1 MKSSLYNHIRILL
14 ISLFTL
20 VSNGAAWGQTFG
32 DVSATI
38 KREYT
43 ISLSSSETS
52 KVIPIADTNAGGDL
66 YTQLISDLGK
76 TEEQLKSGFYLRWY
90 LIDRSGNY
98 VNNTPSPF
106 AQYQSG
112 YSHKW
117 VDGDMYWYS
126 SLAQG
131 WENNLADL
139 GGNKPKILNTRYKP
153 IGGDSK
159 WYDYKV
165 VFVATSI
172 VDGIVVENNQVT
184 KEPTT
189 FQVKY
194 TFAFDDGYTPPVDP
208 FENVPNELT
217 STQGTKDIYEYT
229 APTNITI
236 NLNDYNN
243 SITAPSYIRWC
254 FADNNG
260 NVVDNPGFV
269 LSNGDIAYNTQ
280 GQSIYFGGTT
290 TVANENL
297 LNITVTPQAGKS
309 FADLASYKL
318 VAYLSNEAG
327 TIENEALTK
336 EPLISSKYEISFNF
350 VPFASELPEA
360 SKRHTSTI
368 IVNDENATSVS
379 LPLSKHWETIKAD
392 LGSET
397 VNYLR
402 YYLLDASDNVV
413 TTGSLSNDKGIEF
426 SNNNII
432 GNYWLKPSETVFD
445 KDMLDF
451 TATVTSGKIYDYKF
465 VVLLSSNEAT
475 YTDDTWSKE
484 PTLQSMFTYTVE
496 YVDPNF
502 DGKLYTD
509 KTGASVIKEEKK
521 ITITEGQTSVTINDI
536 VTVWDAAGNNNG
548 IRALFDDNGNNGNA
562 PKYRRVYIRNKRT
575 KELLSNQNDWIK
587 NNNVANHDYTSDKM
601 YFYTSDG
608 HFWTKNYNDAKVS
621 QYNYSWFND
630 TRYKSVL
637 STVVNQPSGSSLT
650 LEDVEVVFVLSNDNA
665 RKEDVNAPTITQGPA
680 THQVEYYFTFD
691 DGVSSFP
698 GSPKQNA
705 IETTTT
711 YEVTAD
717 KLKDAYKL
725 PLSELVD
732 ETLATNMV
740 SSSNAYFRWEIK
752 DANGNVVTDDVVNMD
767 MAEGLPADNLHTITD
782 YGKVWYAGYTATAAS
797 FVKSYLDI
805 SVTPTGTNK
814 LSDYTYT
821 CFISKDLEGAIK
833 DDNGEFIE
841 EPDYDA
847 KYTFII
853 KQLPFENVPDAA
865 NKFDGNI
872 KLSRITAQPF
882 TINLSEYYNIE
893 GSSQSDIRYVRWT
906 IEDNDGNIVDW
917 STAGVTVTPKEG
929 YSFTANGKNLYCYKN
944 DGATADLLEV
954 NVTATNIANLGNYK
968 LKAYVSTK
976 ESDIAATEQEPEIEG
991 VYTIDFDYV
1000 QFDNVPALTP
1010 IEGRVNVSSITTQP
1024 ITVDLAAFNASQ
1036 GSPVYVRWYL
1046 TDDNNNIVPNTDWT
1060 LITDDIS
1067 YTTDVENSL
1076 YSLTTTPSDALK
1088 TIKVTAPQG
1097 VDITSYKIVALVSTK
1112 TDGSQSIDNGDGTST
1127 LLKEPAIE
1135 NKYIIDFFKVTFPY
1149 NQQASKQYDELLY
1162 LMLAQKAG
1170 PITIGLTEA
1179 QKQQITT
1186 DLQSNNGLY
1195 ARYYVV
1201 DGNGTIQNDWTITN
1215 NNSYTYI
1222 KEDNYGYYWYGESST
1237 VANDISAFDVT
1248 VTPPSSVTNVLPYK
1262 VIALLSSDKTN
1273 AIIENGQLVH
1283 EPDIQVQY
1291 TYSFDLLTFEG
1302 STSNATTLS
1311 KTIRLE
1317 DSGKNTAALALDDSE
1332 YGVLMNNIDDEAA
1345 RFYARWYV
1353 TDKSGDKVNI
1363 PGLSITHTTNTL
1375 KNHEHGWYWY
1385 KESAVTKEDLAV
1397 TVTAPEGTDLR
1408 DYNVVAVMSSYA
1420 PLEIDAEGN
1429 VVYEPRDLEVVYT
1442 YQIKKPISPDFD
1454 GYFTDNGIKK
1464 EVKVLIKEGMTSVTL
1479 NDLSADYGA
1488 GRLNKV
1494 LANPPVYRR
1503 FYIRNKETKAL
1514 LDNQG
1519 NWITNTSS
1527 NTHFIINE
1535 NGNLW
1540 SKIYTELKG
1549 NNWIYNQFNSNNNWT
1564 AVLQVAINPPSGY
1577 SIMDLKNYEVVA
1589 ILSNSPEYEYDY
1601 TTDNPQ
1607 LTKGPEEYNV
1617 EYVFSFYTEDELT
1630 FNHYKGITG
1639 RDWVTVDNNPLQGKY
1654 KNEYYDNGSYGETTD
1669 DIRQGTHEWTYE
1681 IYVKR
1686 GETVNL
1692 MLPFQNVEG
1701 DGQSLEPQGYFR
1713 WYDWNTDFMSSKI
1726 APYGDASNN
1735 KLKEM
1740 FKQTIDEKEISR
1752 GLFYWWN
1759 GTNILA
1765 SAKNMAAVKF
1775 TAPTSESWTGDI
1787 IACDVSKYIDG
1798 LNADFTIL
1806 NYEPTLSNRYKFV
1819 IRPAKDIADEIKTKI
1834 ETGSI
1839 FEDHGNVT
1847 IGVTSTKAGTTSLRL
1862 NLSNVNNYYFY
1873 PCTISYDS
1881 NGKKTE
1887 TWDTSQL
1894 IQATR
1899 IDWRVYDY
1907 SQAYYMPI
1915 GSHNTSDNG
1924 LFFNMTNANVSGTF
1938 NDCLAPNDY
1947 NKNKQ
1952 INIGLGENFYVY
1964 AFATN
1969 GTHSAPIARFNC
1981 HFTGN
1986 SPVLHTSLEENVDYW
2001 RRTISYLEEN
2011 YTRVGLISFDIEEG
2025 SNLQTPTEPVGNM
2038 NSMPF
2043 KWQRSFYGYCYPQ
2056 LYSYMAGNAS
2066 SYTGLSPLHG
2076 DYTILKSMNMKGVSD
2091 NGSTNGYKM
2100 VWWQTGL
2107 LQDLTHYYTGG
2118 NQSGYFLYVDAS
2130 DESRPIANV
2139 EFEGEM
2145 CTGSTIVLSTMV
2157 ADMTSASIRPQLMF
2171 KLYGID
2177 TDINGNERSR
2187 KLIHSFATCDFSTV
2201 DAGGKNNWYQVF
2213 ARVTLQNNTGV
2224 ENYQR
2229 FLVSIDN
2236 YCNGTDGAD
2245 YAIDDIRI
2253 YMQNS
2258 KVEVL
2263 QNSVLCSE
2271 SDKATKA
2278 TIRMKHETLKAM
2290 IPFETTGKTTIPVY
2304 YRICKEDGTV
2314 VLGAYSK
2321 EMYLDFEEGYA
2332 ASPEL
2337 YFTDGNGERYFII
2350 ADNAEFALD
2359 AKQKYY
2365 VSVAM
2370 PVKNTDGTYS
2380 APAEDSGAWGNP
2392 TSVCSMY
2399 SEPFEPLIQSLNL
2412 MVNGK
2417 GISRINIDC
2426 HKIDTRDEDLS
2437 ITGALQVPDPETGEL
2452 VSIDDPAM
2460 CSFDWVVEVK
2470 GEQTIITDAFRL
2482 ALQHFR
2488 KEYYKDT
2495 DDKYYTA
2502 IQDAKGVFT
2511 DDDKALLE
2519 SAIASKKLYLCASS
2533 SLAGP
2538 IYKVG
2543 NTYTITAIPLETK
2556 LNYKGKDYDV
2566 CPSPMEVVVEARL
2579 NGPEL
2584 NLGFDGVNY
2593 ESAGM
2598 KYGAEGLRVGKA
2610 QLENMQQ
2617 NSVPLHLPISS
2628 YKQLQIEN
2636 GEEYYKVISEYNLT
2650 LDDFDVIIWDS
2661 NDPTWKSYLSSELDL
2676 FGTEGVWTIGG
2687 EASHKITNKNK
2698 SIELELHT
2706 NFIKKIFH
2714 REEKEIDGATV
2725 TVYSVQQVETEI
2737 PIVFHEGYWYKV
2749 KVRYSTTEDAEN
2761 NEYLQRCFGETYL
2774 TIKVVP
2780 EYVTWD
2786 KGLAANSNWL
2796 NDDNWNRSVKTELYK
2811 DDYVNNGEE
2820 GTSLA
2825 ELVVDGK
2832 PATFA
2837 YVPMKFTKVTILPN
2851 SNTPNPYLY
2860 NLEIDPHSR
2869 ILKRTANGDNS
2880 AATPK
2885 IEYDMMVE
2893 VDASDCPYDENKT
2906 NVYECERFYGNT
2918 CKEIYFKPQAQLRWQ
2933 HYLTYERAW
2942 VDMELETNK
2951 WYTLAAP
2958 LNDLVAGD
2966 MYVPTTGRQET
2977 EAFKP
2982 ITFGEDYSGKEYNRV
2997 TYPIYQR
3004 SWDKTGSKV
3013 MTLSGGYYNA
3023 YIDYGTWGDI
3033 ATTWSQWSH
3042 VYNDVDE
3049 KYEPGKGYSIRVHH
3063 TPQADKTLIRLPKDD
3078 TGYNYFD
3085 YAGNVSNLY
3094 KDGIHSADGDKQYRL
3109 AADGVATGMLQLKVE
3124 ENKTDANKYY
3134 LIGNPYMASLKMD
3147 LFFNGNQHLE
3157 KKYWVIV
3164 KDELKS
3170 ASDETGLGVVG
3181 PTQSFFVKTV
3191 DGSSVSSITLSP
3203 LMTTSNLITT
3213 ANAASSG
3220 QTNNAKIRM
3229 SATDLDGRKSNVTVV
3244 LNDKASNDFVDA
3256 EDVEL
3261 LHDSNLENVPQLYTV
3276 AGNQTAMVN
3285 SMSGIDNLPI
3295 GVMTAKNETVALTV
3309 NTLYGINDV
3318 LYLYDAKNNVQ
3329 TELAE
3334 GMELMMETN
3343 QHGRYFITTRAIA
3356 EKGNMTETKVNCYSP
3371 SQNLLVVST
3380 TAGDMIKEISIYD
3393 ASGRM
3398 VKADASVDNISASYN
3413 LPQGIYIV
3421 KVMTDCSA
3429 GEIVN
3434 KTQVR

>member
-20 VSNGAAWGQTFG
+20 VSNGAAWGQTFR
-32 DVSATI
+32 DPNSV
-38 KREYT
+38 
-43 ISLSSSETS
+43 SSSYTFKRYLKTS
-52 KVIPIADTNAGGDL
+52 DATKTPI
-66 YTQLISDLGK
+66 ISD
-76 TEEQLKSGFYLRWY
+76 TEANELYSIIVSKLAEQALPPRTEAEEETILQNQAYVRWYISKDGFIQDMSKWDFRIVISEWNLWPFSKNNSNGFYWFLYNDPWNSDNDKFNELLRI
-90 LIDRSGNY
+90 LKIT
-98 VNNTPSPF
+98 NN
-106 AQYQSG
+106 
-112 YSHKW
+112 
-117 VDGDMYWYS
+117 
-126 SLAQG
+126 
-131 WENNLADL
+131 NNLNL
-139 GGNKPKILNTRYKP
+139 
-153 IGGDSK
+153 S
-159 WYDYKV
+159 DYNIELV
-165 VFVATSI
+165 VSDEAETTNYS
-172 VDGIVVENNQVT
+172 GSWNGT
-184 KEPTT
+184 EPTLKLR
-189 FQVKY
+189 FIWEFNEKGE
-194 TFAFDDGYTPPVDP
+194 APVDP

-217 STQGTKDIYEYT
+217 STQGTKDIYEYS

-236 NLNDYNN
+236 NLTDYNK

-254 FADNNG
+254 FADDNG
-260 NVVDNPGFV
+260 NVVDNPGFDLTV
-269 LSNGDIAYNTQ
+269 EGVEGKTHEFDGIS
-280 GQSIYFGGTT
+280 SIYFGGTT
-290 TVANENL
+290 TDANENL

-318 VAYLSNEAG
+318 VAYLSNELG
-327 TIENEALTK
+327 TIENEALNK

-379 LPLSKHWETIKAD
+379 LPLSEHWETIKAD

-413 TTGSLSNDKGIEF
+413 TTGLSSDKGIEF

-432 GNYWLKPSETVFD
+432 GNYWLKPSETAFE

-475 YTDDTWSKE
+475 YTDGTWSEE
-484 PTLQSMFTYTVE
+484 PTLQSMFTYTVK

-509 KTGASVIKEEKK
+509 KTGASVIKEGKK
-521 ITITEGQTSVTINDI
+521 ITITEGQTSVTIDDI
-536 VTVWDAAGNNNG
+536 VTVWAAAGNNNG
-548 IRALFDDNGNNGNA
+548 IRALFDGNNGNA

-587 NNNVANHDYTSDKM
+587 NSSTYNWYDNM

-621 QYNYSWFND
+621 TDHYSWFND

-665 RKEDVNAPTITQGPA
+665 REEDVNAPTITQGPA

-725 PLSELVD
+725 PLSELIN
-732 ETLATNMV
+732 EALATSLV
-740 SSSNAYFRWEIK
+740 ASPNAYFRWEIK
-752 DANGNVVTDDVVNMD
+752 DANGNAVTDEVVMMH
-767 MAEGLPADNLHTITD
+767 MAEGLPTDNLHTITD
-782 YGKVWYAGYTATAAS
+782 YGKVWYAGYTATAAT
-797 FVKSYLDI
+797 FDKSYLDI

-821 CFISKDLEGAIK
+821 CYISKDLEGAIK
-833 DDNGEFIE
+833 DDSGEFIE

-872 KLSRITAQPF
+872 QLSRITTQPF
-882 TINLSEYYNIE
+882 TINLSEYYKIE

-1000 QFDNVPALTP
+1000 QFYNVPALTP

-1036 GSPVYVRWYL
+1036 GSPLYVRWYL
-1046 TDDNNNIVPNTDWT
+1046 TDDNNNIVPNTGWT
-1060 LITDDIS
+1060 LTTDEIS

-1076 YSLTTTPSDALK
+1076 YCLSATPSDALK

-1127 LLKEPAIE
+1127 LLKEPEIE

-1162 LMLAQKAG
+1162 LMPAQKEG

-1215 NNSYTYI
+1215 NNPYTYI
-1222 KEDNYGYYWYGESST
+1222 KEDNYGYYWYGETST

-1248 VTPPSSVTNVLPYK
+1248 VTPPSRVTNVLPYK

-1302 STSNATTLS
+1302 STANATQLS

-1317 DSGKNTAALALDDSE
+1317 DSGKNIAALALDDSE
-1332 YGVLMNNIDDEAA
+1332 YGVLMNNIDNKTA
-1345 RFYARWYV
+1345 RFYARWYI
-1353 TDKSGDKVNI
+1353 TDKSGNKVNI

-1385 KESAVTKEDLAV
+1385 KEGAVTKEDLAV

-1420 PLEIDAEGN
+1420 PLEIDAEDN

-1488 GRLNKV
+1488 GRLNNV

-1503 FYIRNKETKAL
+1503 FYIRNKEPKDL
-1514 LDNQG
+1514 LDSQG
-1519 NWITNTSS
+1519 DWLKNYSS
-1527 NTHFIINE
+1527 NYSLYIVNDYGHFWTN
-1535 NGNLW
+1535 NYA
-1540 SKIYTELKG
+1540 IYKNDTYTFNKMMTEEGSRNNVMKVNVAVPSGHTIMELK
-1549 NNWIYNQFNSNNNWT
+1549 
-1564 AVLQVAINPPSGY
+1564 
-1577 SIMDLKNYEVVA
+1577 DYEVVA
-1589 ILSNSPEYEYDY
+1589 ILSNSPESEHDY
-1601 TTDNPQ
+1601 TTYADKPQ

-1639 RDWVTVDNNPLQGKY
+1639 RDWVTVDNNPLQGQY
-1654 KNEYYDNGSYGETTD
+1654 KNEYYDNGSYGETTG

-1681 IYVKR
+1681 IYVER
-1686 GETVNL
+1686 GEEVEL
-1692 MLPFQNVEG
+1692 VLPLQRVHNGG
-1701 DGQSLEPQGYFR
+1701 DAWEPTGYFR

-1735 KLKEM
+1735 KLQEK
-1740 FKQTIDEKEISR
+1740 FQQTIDKKEISR
-1752 GLFYWWN
+1752 GLFYWWD

-1775 TAPTSESWTGDI
+1775 EAPEDESWTGDI

-1798 LNADFTIL
+1798 LNADYTVL
-1806 NYEPTLSNRYKFV
+1806 NHEPTLSTRYKYV
-1819 IRPAKDIADEIKTKI
+1819 IRPATVIADAIKDSY
-1834 ETGSI
+1834 ESGGYY
-1839 FEDHGNVT
+1839 EEHGNVS
-1847 IGVTSTKAGTTSLRL
+1847 IGTAAGKISGATSLRL
-1862 NLSNVNNYYFY
+1862 NLRYADHYYFY
-1873 PCTISYDS
+1873 NYDKVNKSWGTTLCQATKIKWEVYDMDSKQICYTEDSYDNS
-1881 NGKKTE
+1881 VLWKFDGSKT
-1887 TWDTSQL
+1887 
-1894 IQATR
+1894 
-1899 IDWRVYDY
+1899 
-1907 SQAYYMPI
+1907 
-1915 GSHNTSDNG
+1915 
-1924 LFFNMTNANVSGTF
+1924 
-1938 NDCLAPNDY
+1938 
-1947 NKNKQ
+1947 
-1952 INIGLGENFYVY
+1952 FYVNNEAKSFEMGKTY
-1964 AFATN
+1964 NVIAHVSDGTN
-1969 GTHSAPIARFNC
+1969 SAPVASFKC
-1981 HFTGN
+1981 VF
-1986 SPVLHTSLEENVDYW
+1986 LDYTPLKLAELSGS
-2001 RRTISYLEEN
+2001 RTTEYIESHYS
-2011 YTRVGLISFDIEEG
+2011 RVGLISFDIEEG
-2025 SNLQTPTEPVGNM
+2025 STLNTPTYPLDNM
-2038 NSMPF
+2038 NPMPF
-2043 KWQRSFYGYCYPQ
+2043 KWQRSHYGYCYPQ
-2056 LYSYMAGNAS
+2056 LYSYLDGNARQ
-2066 SYTGLSPLHG
+2066 YLGLSPMHG
-2076 DYTILKSMNMKGVSD
+2076 DYTILKTIGLLDVSVD
-2091 NGSTNGYKM
+2091 GNGDGYLKE
-2100 VWWQTGL
+2100 WYPQGLYGDEPENL
-2107 LQDLTHYYTGG
+2107 LQDLTHHYTGG
-2118 NQSGYFLYVDAS
+2118 SQSGYFLYVDAS

-2145 CTGSTIVLSTMV
+2145 CTGSTLILTAMV
-2157 ADMTSASIRPQLMF
+2157 ADMTSQDIHPELMF
-2171 KLYGID
+2171 KLYGVHID
-2177 TDINGNERSR
+2177 ANGNETER
-2187 KLIHSFATCDFSTV
+2187 KLIHSFATSQCTGNVNKWF
-2201 DAGGKNNWYQVF
+2201 QVY
-2213 ARVTLQNNTGV
+2213 AKVTLPNNTGV
-2224 ENYQR
+2224 ENYQH

-2236 YCNGTDGAD
+2236 YCGGTLGAD

-2253 YMQNS
+2253 YTQNS

-2271 SDKATKA
+2271 ANKATTA

-2314 VLGAYSK
+2314 VQGAYSK
-2321 EMYLDFEEGYA
+2321 EMYLDFEEGEENDA
-2332 ASPEL
+2332 VS

-2350 ADNAEFALD
+2350 ADEQEFALD

-2370 PVKNTDGTYS
+2370 PVKNTDS

-2412 MVNGK
+2412 MVNGNT
-2417 GISRINIDC
+2417 INRINVKC
-2426 HKIDTRDEDLS
+2426 NKVDTEGEDLS

-2502 IQDAKGVFT
+2502 IQVATGVFT
-2511 DDDKALLE
+2511 PEDKTLLE

-2543 NTYTITAIPLETK
+2543 NTYTITAIPLEKK

-2584 NLGFDGVNY
+2584 NLGFERVNY

-2598 KYGAEGLRVGKA
+2598 KYGADGLRVGKA

-2617 NSVPLHLPISS
+2617 NNVPLHLPINA
-2628 YKQLQIEN
+2628 YKELQVDN
-2636 GEEYYKVISEYNLT
+2636 GKEYYEVKSNYDLT

-2661 NDPTWKSYLSSELDL
+2661 NDPTWQSYLSKDLDL
-2676 FGTEGVWTIGG
+2676 FGEFGVWTIAG
-2687 EASHKITNKNK
+2687 EASRNITNSNK
-2698 SIELELHT
+2698 SVELQMQKYFARKVYDKESKT
-2706 NFIKKIFH
+2706 IKDIPIDDIDKKKI
-2714 REEKEIDGATV
+2714 E
-2725 TVYSVQQVETEI
+2725 
-2737 PIVFHEGYWYKV
+2737 FHEGYWYKV
-2749 KVRYSTTEDAEN
+2749 KFRYYRTSDASD
-2761 NEYLQRCFGETYL
+2761 YVQRCFGETYL

-2796 NDDNWNRSVKTELYK
+2796 NDDNWNRSVKTDLYK
-2811 DDYVNNGEE
+2811 DDYVNNGE
-2820 GTSLA
+2820 GVLA
-2825 ELVVDGK
+2825 DQKVDGE

-2893 VDASDCPYDENKT
+2893 VDARD

-2933 HYLTYERAW
+2933 HYLTYDRAW

-2982 ITFGEDYSGKEYNRV
+2982 ITFGEGYNRV

-3004 SWDKTGSKV
+3004 SWDKADSKV
-3013 MTLSGGYYNA
+3013 MTLSGGYNA
-3023 YIDYGTWGDI
+3023 DIDYGTWGDI
-3033 ATTWSQWSH
+3033 ETTWSQWSH

-3049 KYEPGKGYSIRVHH
+3049 KYEPGFGYSIRVHH
-3063 TPQADKTLIRLPKDD
+3063 TKQAHKTLIRLPKDD

-3213 ANAASSG
+3213 ANVASSG

-3285 SMSGIDNLPI
+3285 SMSCIDNLPI

-3309 NTLYGINDV
+3309 NTLYGINDA
-3318 LYLYDAKNNVQ
+3318 LYLYDAKNKVQ

-3380 TAGDMIKEISIYD
+3380 TAGDMIKQISIYD
-3393 ASGRM
+3393 ASGRI

-3421 KVMTDCSA
+3421 KVMTDSSA

>member
-20 VSNGAAWGQTFG
+20 VSNGAAWGQFITSYPEPKTSIAVWNEETKTATVSLTNIIRDDFNRTDLSFSKSFYVRWFVIAKG
-32 DVSATI
+32 DNTYTPLTSWTI
-38 KREYT
+38 NTGNNDYPSYKQGDYTIWSTSFFYWADNISYGLQMNAKLDDESSSNEVQICAIIKSEYT
-43 ISLSSSETS
+43 ENDIQADKNSKTIIKETINNNEFYIFDLKTVEELDFVSGDASLATTKEIVKLVSDTEETIELNLYNGE
-52 KVIPIADTNAGGDL
+52 KTVGNLVEDLNDGTNALKNFYIRWYLEDSEGNLLDYDSNLLYDGDDCGYVSNNYGL
-66 YTQLISDLGK
+66 IWSSKTNPTSLLNYYNNINDYGNNKADKVLKINYKHIPANDYKVVCLITNDLIGCETVNDYTTKEPAIKLKYIFDFK
-76 TEEQLKSGFYLRWY
+76 TEDEIKDMAFNRFNGTPQYEHQITTTLSESDASYTIPLLDFYNSTLKNYFQTNYSNPSNIYLRWY
-90 LIDRSGNY
+90 VTDYNG
-98 VNNTPSPF
+98 
-106 AQYQSG
+106 
-112 YSHKW
+112 
-117 VDGDMYWYS
+117 
-126 SLAQG
+126 
-131 WENNLADL
+131 
-139 GGNKPKILNTRYKP
+139 KP
-153 IGGDSK
+153 IS
-159 WYDYKV
+159 
-165 VFVATSI
+165 
-172 VDGIVVENNQVT
+172 Q
-184 KEPTT
+184 
-189 FQVKY
+189 
-194 TFAFDDGYTPPVDP
+194 
-208 FENVPNELT
+208 LT
-217 STQGTKDIYEYT
+217 
-229 APTNITI
+229 
-236 NLNDYNN
+236 
-243 SITAPSYIRWC
+243 
-254 FADNNG
+254 
-260 NVVDNPGFV
+260 
-269 LSNGDIAYNTQ
+269 
-280 GQSIYFGGTT
+280 
-290 TVANENL
+290 ENL
-297 LNITVTPQAGKS
+297 TG
-309 FADLASYKL
+309 
-318 VAYLSNEAG
+318 YLS
-327 TIENEALTK
+327 
-336 EPLISSKYEISFNF
+336 PLISGI
-350 VPFASELPEA
+350 
-360 SKRHTSTI
+360 HI
-368 IVNDENATSVS
+368 
-379 LPLSKHWETIKAD
+379 
-392 LGSET
+392 
-397 VNYLR
+397 
-402 YYLLDASDNVV
+402 
-413 TTGSLSNDKGIEF
+413 DKGEDGLVWT
-426 SNNNII
+426 SNSSAWSFDANHLNVTYIKGTKTYWGNFKVVCDITHKLNGIQLVGGYLISEPDNIVARVV
-432 GNYWLKPSETVFD
+432 YS
-445 KDMLDF
+445 F
-451 TATVTSGKIYDYKF
+451 TDGKI
-465 VVLLSSNEAT
+465 
-475 YTDDTWSKE
+475 
-484 PTLQSMFTYTVE
+484 
-496 YVDPNF
+496 
-502 DGKLYTD
+502 
-509 KTGASVIKEEKK
+509 
-521 ITITEGQTSVTINDI
+521 
-536 VTVWDAAGNNNG
+536 
-548 IRALFDDNGNNGNA
+548 
-562 PKYRRVYIRNKRT
+562 
-575 KELLSNQNDWIK
+575 
-587 NNNVANHDYTSDKM
+587 
-601 YFYTSDG
+601 
-608 HFWTKNYNDAKVS
+608 HF
-621 QYNYSWFND
+621 
-630 TRYKSVL
+630 
-637 STVVNQPSGSSLT
+637 
-650 LEDVEVVFVLSNDNA
+650 E
-665 RKEDVNAPTITQGPA
+665 
-680 THQVEYYFTFD
+680 
-691 DGVSSFP
+691 

-767 MAEGLPADNLHTITD
+767 MAEGLPTDNLHTITD
-782 YGKVWYAGYTATAAS
+782 YGKVWYAGYTATAAT
-797 FVKSYLDI
+797 FDKSYLDI

-821 CFISKDLEGAIK
+821 CYISKDLEGAIK
-833 DDNGEFIE
+833 DDKGEFIE

-944 DGATADLLEV
+944 DGATADLLKV

-1000 QFDNVPALTP
+1000 QFDNVPASTP
-1010 IEGRVNVSSITTQP
+1010 IEEGRVNVSSITTQP

-1060 LITDDIS
+1060 LTTDDIS

-1076 YSLTTTPSDALK
+1076 YSLTTTQSDALK

-1112 TDGSQSIDNGDGTST
+1112 AYGSESIDNGDGTST

-1162 LMLAQKAG
+1162 LMPAQKAG

-1201 DGNGTIQNDWTITN
+1201 DGNGNIQNDWTITN
-1215 NNSYTYI
+1215 NNPYTYI
-1222 KEDNYGYYWYGESST
+1222 KEDNYGYYWYGETST

-1248 VTPPSSVTNVLPYK
+1248 VTPPSRVTNVLPYK
-1262 VIALLSSDKTN
+1262 VIALLSSNKTN
-1273 AIIENGQLVH
+1273 AIIENGKLVH

-1302 STSNATTLS
+1302 NTANATQLS

-1317 DSGKNTAALALDDSE
+1317 DSGKNTAALVLDDSE
-1332 YGVLMNNIDDEAA
+1332 YDVLMNNIDGESA

-1363 PGLSITHTTNTL
+1363 QGLSITHATNTL

-1385 KESAVTKEDLAV
+1385 KEGAVTKEDLAV

-1442 YQIKKPISPDFD
+1442 YQIKKSVSPDFD
-1454 GYFTDNGIKK
+1454 GYFAKNGIKK
-1464 EVKVLIKEGMTSVTL
+1464 NVKVLIKEGMTSVTL

-1488 GRLNKV
+1488 GRLNNV

-1503 FYIRNKETKAL
+1503 FYIRNKETKEL

-1519 NWITNTSS
+1519 DWLKNYSSYSLYIVNEYGHFWTHQYASNKYDPYTLTNMITDQGARN
-1527 NTHFIINE
+1527 NVMKIN
-1535 NGNLW
+1535 
-1540 SKIYTELKG
+1540 
-1549 NNWIYNQFNSNNNWT
+1549 
-1564 AVLQVAINPPSGY
+1564 VAAPSGY
-1577 SIMDLKNYEVVA
+1577 NFMDLKNYEVVA
-1589 ILSNSPEYEYDY
+1589 ILSNSPEYEHDY
-1601 TTDNPQ
+1601 TTDANNPQ

-1639 RDWVTVDNNPLQGKY
+1639 RDWVTVDNNPLQGQY
-1654 KNEYYDNGSYGETTD
+1654 KNEYFDNGSYGETTD

-1686 GETVNL
+1686 GETVKL
-1692 MLPFQNVEG
+1692 YLPFENISSG
-1701 DGQSLEPQGYFR
+1701 GQTMEPNGYFR

-1726 APYGDASNN
+1726 APFGDASNN

-1740 FKQTIDEKEISR
+1740 FQQTINGSEMSR

-1759 GTNILA
+1759 STDDLLA
-1765 SAKNMAAVKF
+1765 HDKNMASVNF
-1775 TAPTSESWTGDI
+1775 TAPSDDSWTGDV

-1798 LNADFTIL
+1798 MNGDCSMLL
-1806 NYEPTLSNRYKFV
+1806 HEPTLSNRYKFIV
-1819 IRPAKDIADEIKTKI
+1819 RPAKDIAEAIKNSYVN
-1834 ETGSI
+1834 GGY
-1839 FEDHGNVT
+1839 FEDHGNVS
-1847 IGVTSTKAGTTSLRL
+1847 IGTMAGGTSGKTSLRL
-1862 NLSNVNNYYFY
+1862 NLRYADHYYFY
-1873 PCTISYDS
+1873 NYDKANNS
-1881 NGKKTE
+1881 WGTTLCHATKTKWE
-1887 TWDTSQL
+1887 
-1894 IQATR
+1894 
-1899 IDWRVYDY
+1899 VYDMDGNQIGY
-1907 SQAYYMPI
+1907 AEDSKDNSVLWEFDGSKIYYVNNESKTFEKGKNYKVI
-1915 GSHNTSDNG
+1915 AHVSDG
-1924 LFFNMTNANVSGTF
+1924 TN
-1938 NDCLAPNDY
+1938 
-1947 NKNKQ
+1947 
-1952 INIGLGENFYVY
+1952 
-1964 AFATN
+1964 
-1969 GTHSAPIARFNC
+1969 SAPVASFKC
-1981 HFTGN
+1981 VF
-1986 SPVLHTSLEENVDYW
+1986 LDYTPLKLAELTDS
-2001 RRTISYLEEN
+2001 RTTEYIESHYS
-2011 YTRVGLISFDIEEG
+2011 RVGLISFDIEEG
-2025 SNLQTPTEPVGNM
+2025 STLNTPTNPLDNM
-2038 NSMPF
+2038 NPMPF
-2043 KWQRSFYGYCYPQ
+2043 MWQRSHYGYCYPQ
-2056 LYSYMAGNAS
+2056 LYSYLAGSDYKGGRYA
-2066 SYTGLSPLHG
+2066 GLSPIHG
-2076 DYTILKSMNMKGVSD
+2076 DYTIHKSMNLAGVSE
-2091 NGSTNGYKM
+2091 NGNGGGYKKL
-2100 VWWQTGL
+2100 WWKQGL
-2107 LQDLTHYYTGG
+2107 LQDLTHHYTGG
-2118 NQSGYFLYVDAS
+2118 SQSGYFLYVDAS

-2145 CTGSTIVLSTMV
+2145 CTGSTMLLTAMV
-2157 ADMTSASIRPQLMF
+2157 ADMTSGGVHPQLMF
-2171 KLYGID
+2171 KLYGVH
-2177 TDINGNERSR
+2177 TDANGNETER
-2187 KLIHSFATCDFSTV
+2187 KLIHSFATSQCT
-2201 DAGGKNNWYQVF
+2201 GTLEKWYQVY
-2213 ARVTLQNNTGV
+2213 AKVTLQNNTGV
-2224 ENYQR
+2224 ENYQH

-2236 YCNGTDGAD
+2236 YCDDTNGAD

-2271 SDKATKA
+2271 ANKATKA

-2332 ASPEL
+2332 ANPEL

-2350 ADNAEFALD
+2350 ADEQEFALD

-2470 GEQTIITDAFRL
+2470 GEQTIITDAFRS

-2488 KEYYKDT
+2488 KEYYKGT

-2511 DDDKALLE
+2511 DDDKTLLE

-2556 LNYKGKDYDV
+2556 LSYKGKEYDV

-2584 NLGFDGVNY
+2584 NLGFEGVNY
-2593 ESAGM
+2593 ESVGM
-2598 KYGAEGLRVGKA
+2598 EYGADGLRVGKA

-2617 NSVPLHLPISS
+2617 YNVPLHLPISS

-2661 NDPTWKSYLSSELDL
+2661 NDPTWKSYLSSDLDL

-2698 SIELELHT
+2698 SIELKLHT

-2725 TVYSVQQVETEI
+2725 TAYSVQQAATEI

-2761 NEYLQRCFGETYL
+2761 NEYLQRCFGETYF

-2811 DDYVNNGEE
+2811 DDYVNNGE
-2820 GTSLA
+2820 GVLA
-2825 ELVVDGK
+2825 EQKVGDE

-2837 YVPMKFTKVTILPN
+2837 YVPMKFTNVTILPN

-2860 NLEIDPHSR
+2860 NLETDPHSG

-2893 VDASDCPYDENKT
+2893 VNTRECPYDATKT

-2942 VDMELETNK
+2942 VDMELETNR

-2982 ITFGEDYSGKEYNRV
+2982 ITFGDGYNRV

-3004 SWDKTGSKV
+3004 SWDKADSKV
-3013 MTLSGGYYNA
+3013 MTLGGSYNA
-3023 YIDYGTWGDI
+3023 DIDYGTWGDI
-3033 ATTWSQWSH
+3033 ETTWSQWSH
-3042 VYNDVDE
+3042 VYNDVGE

-3063 TPQADKTLIRLPKDD
+3063 TLQADKALIRLPKDD

-3094 KDGIHSADGDKQYRL
+3094 KDGIHSADGDERYRL
-3109 AADGVATGMLQLKVE
+3109 AADGVATGMLQLEVE
-3124 ENKTDANKYY
+3124 KNKTDANMYY

-3147 LFFNGNQHLE
+3147 LFFYGNPHLE

-3213 ANAASSG
+3213 ANVASSG

-3285 SMSGIDNLPI
+3285 SMSCIDNLPI

-3309 NTLYGINDV
+3309 NTLYGINDA

>member
-1 MKSSLYNHIRILL
+1 MRSSLYNHIRILL

-32 DVSATI
+32 DHKSV
-38 KREYT
+38 
-43 ISLSSSETS
+43 SSSYTFKRYLKTS
-52 KVIPIADTNAGGDL
+52 DATKTPI
-66 YTQLISDLGK
+66 ISD
-76 TEEQLKSGFYLRWY
+76 TEANELYSIIVSKLAEQASRTEDEEETILQNQAYVRWYISNKNGDIQDMSKWDFRIVISEWNLWPFSKNNSNGFYWFLYNDPWNSDNDKFNELLRI
-90 LIDRSGNY
+90 LKIT
-98 VNNTPSPF
+98 NN
-106 AQYQSG
+106 
-112 YSHKW
+112 
-117 VDGDMYWYS
+117 
-126 SLAQG
+126 
-131 WENNLADL
+131 NNLNL
-139 GGNKPKILNTRYKP
+139 
-153 IGGDSK
+153 S
-159 WYDYKV
+159 DYNIELV
-165 VFVATSI
+165 VSDEAETTNYS
-172 VDGIVVENNQVT
+172 GSWNGT
-184 KEPTT
+184 EPTLKLRFIWEFNET
-189 FQVKY
+189 GE
-194 TFAFDDGYTPPVDP
+194 APVDP

-217 STQGTKDIYEYT
+217 PTQGTKDIYEYS

-269 LSNGDIAYNTQ
+269 LSNGDVAYNTQ

-290 TVANENL
+290 TDVNENL

-318 VAYLSNEAG
+318 VAYLSNELG

-336 EPLISSKYEISFNF
+336 EPLISSKYEISFNYI
-350 VPFASELPEA
+350 PFASELPEA

-379 LPLSKHWETIKAD
+379 LPLSEHWETIKAD

-413 TTGSLSNDKGIEF
+413 TTGSLSSDNGISF
-426 SNNNII
+426 DNNNII
-432 GNYWLKPSETVFD
+432 GNYWLKPSETAFD

-451 TATVTSGKIYDYKF
+451 TATVTLGKIYDYKF

-475 YTDDTWSKE
+475 YTDGTWSKE
-484 PTLQSMFTYTVE
+484 PTLQSMFTYTVK

-502 DGKLYTD
+502 DGKLSTTNVTRNIK
-509 KTGASVIKEEKK
+509 KTISQ
-521 ITITEGQTSVTINDI
+521 GQT
-536 VTVWDAAGNNNG
+536 TVVLGS
-548 IRALFDDNGNNGNA
+548 LFDDWTSNYNNIKGMFNDET
-562 PKYRRVYIRNKRT
+562 PYYRRIYVRNKRT
-575 KELLSNQNDWIK
+575 KKILSNQGAWIGYIDSYLYYNADVVITIDDE
-587 NNNVANHDYTSDKM
+587 NN
-601 YFYTSDG
+601 G
-608 HFWTKNYNDAKVS
+608 GEFWSKNYIDGKGYGWLFKSHNGILLDAKI
-621 QYNYSWFND
+621 
-630 TRYKSVL
+630 
-637 STVVNQPSGSSLT
+637 TVPSDATLT
-650 LEDVEVVFVLSNDNA
+650 LEDIEVVCILSNEHPRIEGNVDG
-665 RKEDVNAPTITQGPA
+665 VYTITQGPA

-732 ETLATNMV
+732 ETLATSMME
-740 SSSNAYFRWEIK
+740 SSNAYFRWEIK
-752 DANGNVVTDDVVNMD
+752 DANGNVVTDEVVKMD

-782 YGKVWYAGYTATAAS
+782 YGKVWYAGYTATAAT
-797 FVKSYLDI
+797 FDKSYLDI
-805 SVTPTGTNK
+805 SVTPIGTNK

-821 CFISKDLEGAIK
+821 CYISKDLEGAIK
-833 DDNGEFIE
+833 DDSGEFIE

-882 TINLSEYYNIE
+882 TINLSEYYKIE

-929 YSFTANGKNLYCYKN
+929 YSFTANGKNLYCYN
-944 DGATADLLEV
+944 EGTTADLLEV

-1046 TDDNNNIVPNTDWT
+1046 TDDNNNIVSNNNWNFVTDGV
-1060 LITDDIS
+1060 S
-1067 YTTDVENSL
+1067 YETYDNSL
-1076 YSLTTTPSDALK
+1076 YYFTATSSDALK

-1112 TDGSQSIDNGDGTST
+1112 TDGSQSIDNGDGTSA
-1127 LLKEPAIE
+1127 LLKEPTIE
-1135 NKYIIDFFKVTFPY
+1135 NKYTIDFFKVTFPY

-1162 LMLAQKAG
+1162 LMPAQKAG
-1170 PITIGLTEA
+1170 PITIGLTEV

-1201 DGNGTIQNDWTITN
+1201 DGNGNIQNDWTITN

-1222 KEDNYGYYWYGESST
+1222 KEDNYGYYWYGETST

-1302 STSNATTLS
+1302 TTSNATQLS

-1332 YGVLMNNIDDEAA
+1332 YDVLMNNNIDNEDA

-1353 TDKSGDKVNI
+1353 TNKSGEKVNI
-1363 PGLSITHTTNTL
+1363 QGLSITHATNTL

-1385 KESAVTKEDLAV
+1385 KEGDVKKEDLAV

-1488 GRLNKV
+1488 GRLNNV

-1577 SIMDLKNYEVVA
+1577 SIMDLKNYEVVG
-1589 ILSNSPEYEYDY
+1589 ILSNSPEYEHDY
-1601 TTDNPQ
+1601 TTDANNPQ

-1639 RDWVTVDNNPLQGKY
+1639 RDWVTVDNNPLQGQY
-1654 KNEYYDNGSYGETTD
+1654 KNEYFDNGSYGETTD

-1740 FKQTIDEKEISR
+1740 FKQTIDKKEISR

-1915 GSHNTSDNG
+1915 GSYNTSDNG

-2025 SNLQTPTEPVGNM
+2025 SNLHTPTEPVGNM

-2145 CTGSTIVLSTMV
+2145 CTGSTLVLSTMV

-2271 SDKATKA
+2271 ANKATTA

-2332 ASPEL
+2332 ANPEL

-2350 ADNAEFALD
+2350 ADEQEFALD

-2470 GEQTIITDAFRL
+2470 GEQTIITDAFRS

-2488 KEYYKDT
+2488 KEYYKGT

-2511 DDDKALLE
+2511 DDDKTLLE

-2556 LNYKGKDYDV
+2556 LSYKGKEYDV

-2584 NLGFDGVNY
+2584 NLGFEGVNY
-2593 ESAGM
+2593 ESVGM
-2598 KYGAEGLRVGKA
+2598 EYGADGLRVGKA

-2617 NSVPLHLPISS
+2617 YNVPLHLPISS

-2661 NDPTWKSYLSSELDL
+2661 NDPTWKSYLSSDLDL

-2698 SIELELHT
+2698 SIELKLHT

-2725 TVYSVQQVETEI
+2725 TAYSVQQAATEI

-2761 NEYLQRCFGETYL
+2761 NEYLQRCFGETYF

-2811 DDYVNNGEE
+2811 DDYVNNGE
-2820 GTSLA
+2820 GVLA
-2825 ELVVDGK
+2825 EQKVGDE

-2837 YVPMKFTKVTILPN
+2837 YVPMKFTNVTILPN

-2860 NLEIDPHSR
+2860 NLETDPHSG

-2893 VDASDCPYDENKT
+2893 VNTRECPYDATKT

-2942 VDMELETNK
+2942 VDMELETNR

-3004 SWDKTGSKV
+3004 SWDKADSKV
-3013 MTLSGGYYNA
+3013 MTLSGSYNA
-3023 YIDYGTWGDI
+3023 DIDYGTWGDI

-3042 VYNDVDE
+3042 VYNDVEE

-3063 TPQADKTLIRLPKDD
+3063 TQAGKSLIRLPKDD
-3078 TGYNYFD
+3078 TGYNYFY

-3094 KDGIHSADGDKQYRL
+3094 KDGIHSADGDERYRL
-3109 AADGVATGMLQLKVE
+3109 AADGVATGMLQLEVE
-3124 ENKTDANKYY
+3124 KNKTDANMYY

-3147 LFFNGNQHLE
+3147 LFFYGNPHLE

-3164 KDELKS
+3164 NGELKS

-3191 DGSSVSSITLSP
+3191 DGSPVSSITLSP

-3213 ANAASSG
+3213 ANVASSG

-3329 TELAE
+3329 TELTE

-3393 ASGRM
+3393 ASGRT

>member
-14 ISLFTL
+14 ISLITL
-20 VSNGAAWGQTFG
+20 VSNGAAWGQTFLSGLSEGGKQYKHYVGTGYSNTFEVDLLKYTTLEQICKDLAAFNGVDNVSIEEFSSNFYIRWNLVDNNENLISINLYNSWDAWQTSSSSTLYKIANGTHYYSYG
-32 DVSATI
+32 DVNNEAFLEDDNNY
-38 KREYT
+38 KVFNVKFF
-43 ISLSSSETS
+43 SSTLNITS
-52 KVIPIADTNAGGDL
+52 
-66 YTQLISDLGK
+66 
-76 TEEQLKSGFYLRWY
+76 
-90 LIDRSGNY
+90 
-98 VNNTPSPF
+98 
-106 AQYQSG
+106 
-112 YSHKW
+112 
-117 VDGDMYWYS
+117 
-126 SLAQG
+126 
-131 WENNLADL
+131 
-139 GGNKPKILNTRYKP
+139 
-153 IGGDSK
+153 
-159 WYDYKV
+159 YKV
-165 VFVATSI
+165 VCYISNDRTVDTSQSWDI
-172 VDGIVVENNQVT
+172 KLTSENAL
-184 KEPTT
+184 KICHE
-189 FQVKY
+189 FIFSEK
-194 TFAFDDGYTPPVDP
+194 PVDP
-208 FENVPNELT
+208 FENVPDDLT
-217 STQGTKDIYEYT
+217 PTKGTKDIYEYS

-236 NLNDYNN
+236 NLKDYNN
-243 SITAPSYIRWC
+243 SITTPSYIRWC
-254 FADNNG
+254 FADKNG

-269 LSNGDIAYNTQ
+269 LSNGDITYNTQ

-290 TVANENL
+290 TDANENL

-318 VAYLSNEAG
+318 VAYLSNELG

-350 VPFASELPEA
+350 VPFASELPEVV
-360 SKRHTSTI
+360 KRHASTI

-379 LPLSKHWETIKAD
+379 LPLSEHWETIKAD

-413 TTGSLSNDKGIEF
+413 TTGSLSSDKGINFE
-426 SNNNII
+426 NNNII

-445 KDMLDF
+445 NEMLDF

-475 YTDDTWSKE
+475 YTDGTWSKE

-509 KTGASVIKEEKK
+509 KTGASVIKEEKE

-536 VTVWDAAGNNNG
+536 VTVWAAAGNNNG

-587 NNNVANHDYTSDKM
+587 NNNVANHDYTSDNM

-621 QYNYSWFND
+621 TDHYSWFND

-665 RKEDVNAPTITQGPA
+665 REEDVNAPTITQGPA

-717 KLKDAYKL
+717 KLKDAYRL

-767 MAEGLPADNLHTITD
+767 MAEGLPKDNLHTITD
-782 YGKVWYAGYTATAAS
+782 YGKVWYAGYTATAAT
-797 FVKSYLDI
+797 FDKSYLDI
-805 SVTPTGTNK
+805 SVTPIGTNK

-821 CFISKDLEGAIK
+821 CYISKDLEGAIK
-833 DDNGEFIE
+833 DDSGEFIE

-929 YSFTANGKNLYCYKN
+929 YSFTANGKNLYCYN
-944 DGATADLLEV
+944 EGTTADLLEV

-1036 GSPVYVRWYL
+1036 GSPLYVRWYL
-1046 TDDNNNIVPNTDWT
+1046 TDDNNNVVSNNNWNFVTDGV
-1060 LITDDIS
+1060 S
-1067 YTTDVENSL
+1067 YETYDNSL
-1076 YSLTTTPSDALK
+1076 YYFTATSSDALK

-1112 TDGSQSIDNGDGTST
+1112 TDGSQSIDNGDGASA

-1135 NKYIIDFFKVTFPY
+1135 SKYIIDFHKVTFPY

-1162 LMLAQKAG
+1162 LMSAQKAG
-1170 PITIGLTEA
+1170 PITIGLTET
-1179 QKQQITT
+1179 QKQQITN

-1201 DGNGTIQNDWTITN
+1201 DGNGNIQNDWTITN

-1222 KEDNYGYYWYGESST
+1222 KEDNYGYYWYGETST

-1248 VTPPSSVTNVLPYK
+1248 VTPPSRVTNVLPYK

-1302 STSNATTLS
+1302 NTANATQLS

-1332 YGVLMNNIDDEAA
+1332 YGVMMNNIDNEDA

-1353 TDKSGDKVNI
+1353 TDKSGEKVNI
-1363 PGLSITHTTNTL
+1363 QGLSITHATNTL

-1442 YQIKKPISPDFD
+1442 YQIKKSVSPDFD
-1454 GYFTDNGIKK
+1454 GYFAKNGIKK
-1464 EVKVLIKEGMTSVTL
+1464 NVKVLIKEGMTSVTL

-1488 GRLNKV
+1488 GRLNNV

-1503 FYIRNKETKAL
+1503 FYIRNKETKEL

-1519 NWITNTSS
+1519 DWLKNYSSYSLYIVNEYGHFWTHQYASNKYDPYTLTNMITDQGARN
-1527 NTHFIINE
+1527 NVMKIN
-1535 NGNLW
+1535 
-1540 SKIYTELKG
+1540 
-1549 NNWIYNQFNSNNNWT
+1549 
-1564 AVLQVAINPPSGY
+1564 VAAPSGY
-1577 SIMDLKNYEVVA
+1577 NFMDLKNYEVVA
-1589 ILSNSPEYEYDY
+1589 ILSNSPEYEHDY
-1601 TTDNPQ
+1601 TTDANNPQ

-1639 RDWVTVDNNPLQGKY
+1639 RDWVTVDNNPLQGQY
-1654 KNEYYDNGSYGETTD
+1654 KNEYFDNGSYGETTD

-1686 GETVNL
+1686 GETVKL
-1692 MLPFQNVEG
+1692 YLPFENISSG
-1701 DGQSLEPQGYFR
+1701 GQTMEPNGYFR

-1726 APYGDASNN
+1726 APFGDASNN

-1740 FKQTIDEKEISR
+1740 FQQTINGSEMSR

-1759 GTNILA
+1759 STDDLLA
-1765 SAKNMAAVKF
+1765 HDKNMASVNF
-1775 TAPTSESWTGDI
+1775 TAPSDDSWTGDV

-1798 LNADFTIL
+1798 MNGDCSMLL
-1806 NYEPTLSNRYKFV
+1806 HEPTLSNRYKFIV
-1819 IRPAKDIADEIKTKI
+1819 RPAKDIAEAIKNSYVN
-1834 ETGSI
+1834 GGY
-1839 FEDHGNVT
+1839 FEDHGNVS
-1847 IGVTSTKAGTTSLRL
+1847 IGTMAGGTSGKTSLRL
-1862 NLSNVNNYYFY
+1862 NLRYADHYYFY
-1873 PCTISYDS
+1873 NYDKANNS
-1881 NGKKTE
+1881 WGTTLCHATKTKWE
-1887 TWDTSQL
+1887 
-1894 IQATR
+1894 
-1899 IDWRVYDY
+1899 VYDMDGNQIGY
-1907 SQAYYMPI
+1907 AEDSKDNSVLWEFDGSKIYYVNNESKTFEKGKNYKVI
-1915 GSHNTSDNG
+1915 AHVSDG
-1924 LFFNMTNANVSGTF
+1924 TN
-1938 NDCLAPNDY
+1938 
-1947 NKNKQ
+1947 
-1952 INIGLGENFYVY
+1952 
-1964 AFATN
+1964 
-1969 GTHSAPIARFNC
+1969 SAPVASFKC
-1981 HFTGN
+1981 VF
-1986 SPVLHTSLEENVDYW
+1986 LDYTPLKLAELTDS
-2001 RRTISYLEEN
+2001 RTTEYIESHYS
-2011 YTRVGLISFDIEEG
+2011 RVGLISFDIEEG
-2025 SNLQTPTEPVGNM
+2025 STLNTPTNPLDNM
-2038 NSMPF
+2038 NPMPF
-2043 KWQRSFYGYCYPQ
+2043 MWQRSHYGYCYPQ
-2056 LYSYMAGNAS
+2056 LYSYLAGSDYKGGRYA
-2066 SYTGLSPLHG
+2066 GLSPIHG
-2076 DYTILKSMNMKGVSD
+2076 DYTIHKSMNLAGVSE
-2091 NGSTNGYKM
+2091 NGNGGGYKKL
-2100 VWWQTGL
+2100 WWKQGL
-2107 LQDLTHYYTGG
+2107 LQDLTHHYTGG
-2118 NQSGYFLYVDAS
+2118 SQSGYFLYVDAS

-2145 CTGSTIVLSTMV
+2145 CTGSTMLLTAMV
-2157 ADMTSASIRPQLMF
+2157 ADMTSGGVHPQLMF
-2171 KLYGID
+2171 KLYGVH
-2177 TDINGNERSR
+2177 TDANGNETER
-2187 KLIHSFATCDFSTV
+2187 KLIHSFATSQCT
-2201 DAGGKNNWYQVF
+2201 GTLEKWYQVY
-2213 ARVTLQNNTGV
+2213 AKVTLQNNTGV
-2224 ENYQR
+2224 ENYQH

-2236 YCNGTDGAD
+2236 YCDDTNGAD
-2245 YAIDDIRI
+2245 YAIDDIRV
-2253 YMQNS
+2253 YTQNS

-2271 SDKATKA
+2271 ANKATTA

-2332 ASPEL
+2332 ANPEL

-2350 ADNAEFALD
+2350 ADEQEFALD

-2370 PVKNTDGTYS
+2370 PVKNTGGTYS

-2482 ALQHFR
+2482 ALQRFR

-2502 IQDAKGVFT
+2502 IQDATGVFT
-2511 DDDKALLE
+2511 PEDKALLE

-2556 LNYKGKDYDV
+2556 LSYKGKEYDV

-2584 NLGFDGVNY
+2584 NLGFEGVNY
-2593 ESAGM
+2593 ESVGM
-2598 KYGAEGLRVGKA
+2598 EYGADGLRVGKA

-2617 NSVPLHLPISS
+2617 NNVPLHLPISS

-2636 GEEYYKVISEYNLT
+2636 GEEYYKVISEYDLT

-2676 FGTEGVWTIGG
+2676 FGTEGVWTIGA

-2725 TVYSVQQVETEI
+2725 TVYSVQQAETEI

-2761 NEYLQRCFGETYL
+2761 NEYLQRCFGETYFA
-2774 TIKVVP
+2774 IKVVP

-2811 DDYVNNGEE
+2811 NDYVNNGE
-2820 GTSLA
+2820 GVLA
-2825 ELVVDGK
+2825 EQKVDGE

-2860 NLEIDPHSR
+2860 NLETDPHSG

-2893 VDASDCPYDENKT
+2893 VNTRKCPYDATKT
-2906 NVYECERFYGNT
+2906 KVYECERFYGNT

-2942 VDMELETNK
+2942 VDMELETNR

-2982 ITFGEDYSGKEYNRV
+2982 ITFGKGYNRV

-3004 SWDKTGSKV
+3004 SWDKAGSKV
-3013 MTLSGGYYNA
+3013 MTLSGGYNA
-3023 YIDYGTWGDI
+3023 DIDYGTWGDI
-3033 ATTWSQWSH
+3033 ETTWSQWSH
-3042 VYNDVDE
+3042 VYNDVEE

-3094 KDGIHSADGDKQYRL
+3094 KDGIHSADGDEQYRL
-3109 AADGVATGMLQLKVE
+3109 AADGVATGMLQLEVK
-3124 ENKTDANKYY
+3124 ENNTEDNKYY

-3147 LFFNGNQHLE
+3147 LFFYGNPHLE

-3181 PTQSFFVKTV
+3181 PTQSFFVKTI
-3191 DGSSVSSITLSP
+3191 DGSPVSSITLSP

-3213 ANAASSG
+3213 ANVASSG

-3285 SMSGIDNLPI
+3285 SMSCIDNLPI

-3329 TELAE
+3329 TELTE

>member
-20 VSNGAAWGQTFG
+20 VSNGAAWGQFITSYPEPKTSIAVWNEETKTATVSLTNIIRDDFNRTDLSFSKSFYVRWFVIAKG
-32 DVSATI
+32 DNTYTPLTSWTINTGNNQYPSYKQGDYTIWSTSLLYWADNISYGLQMSAKLDDESSSNEVQICAII
-38 KREYT
+38 KSEYT
-43 ISLSSSETS
+43 ENDDIQADKNSKTIIKETINNNEFYIFDLKTVEELDFVSGDASLATTKEIVKLVSDTEETIELNLYNGE
-52 KVIPIADTNAGGDL
+52 KTVGNLVEDLNDGTNALKNFYIRWYLEDSEGNLLDYDSNLLYDGDDCGYVSNNYGL
-66 YTQLISDLGK
+66 IWSSKTNPTSLLNYYNNINDYGNNKADKVLKINYKHIPANDYKVVCLITNDLIGCETVNDYTTKEPAIKLKYIFDFK
-76 TEEQLKSGFYLRWY
+76 TEDEIKDMAFNRFNGTPQYEHQITTTLSESDASYTILLLDFYNSTLKNYFQTNYSNPSNIYLRWY
-90 LIDRSGNY
+90 VTDYNG
-98 VNNTPSPF
+98 
-106 AQYQSG
+106 
-112 YSHKW
+112 
-117 VDGDMYWYS
+117 
-126 SLAQG
+126 
-131 WENNLADL
+131 
-139 GGNKPKILNTRYKP
+139 KP
-153 IGGDSK
+153 IS
-159 WYDYKV
+159 
-165 VFVATSI
+165 
-172 VDGIVVENNQVT
+172 Q
-184 KEPTT
+184 
-189 FQVKY
+189 
-194 TFAFDDGYTPPVDP
+194 
-208 FENVPNELT
+208 LT
-217 STQGTKDIYEYT
+217 
-229 APTNITI
+229 
-236 NLNDYNN
+236 
-243 SITAPSYIRWC
+243 
-254 FADNNG
+254 
-260 NVVDNPGFV
+260 
-269 LSNGDIAYNTQ
+269 
-280 GQSIYFGGTT
+280 
-290 TVANENL
+290 ENL
-297 LNITVTPQAGKS
+297 TG
-309 FADLASYKL
+309 
-318 VAYLSNEAG
+318 YLS
-327 TIENEALTK
+327 
-336 EPLISSKYEISFNF
+336 PLISGI
-350 VPFASELPEA
+350 
-360 SKRHTSTI
+360 HI
-368 IVNDENATSVS
+368 
-379 LPLSKHWETIKAD
+379 
-392 LGSET
+392 
-397 VNYLR
+397 
-402 YYLLDASDNVV
+402 
-413 TTGSLSNDKGIEF
+413 DKGEDGLVWT
-426 SNNNII
+426 SNSSAWSFDANHLNVTYIKGTKTYWGNFKVVCDITHKLNGIQLVGGYLISEPDNIVARVV
-432 GNYWLKPSETVFD
+432 YS
-445 KDMLDF
+445 F
-451 TATVTSGKIYDYKF
+451 TDGKIHF
-465 VVLLSSNEAT
+465 
-475 YTDDTWSKE
+475 
-484 PTLQSMFTYTVE
+484 
-496 YVDPNF
+496 
-502 DGKLYTD
+502 
-509 KTGASVIKEEKK
+509 
-521 ITITEGQTSVTINDI
+521 EGN
-536 VTVWDAAGNNNG
+536 
-548 IRALFDDNGNNGNA
+548 
-562 PKYRRVYIRNKRT
+562 
-575 KELLSNQNDWIK
+575 
-587 NNNVANHDYTSDKM
+587 
-601 YFYTSDG
+601 
-608 HFWTKNYNDAKVS
+608 
-621 QYNYSWFND
+621 
-630 TRYKSVL
+630 
-637 STVVNQPSGSSLT
+637 
-650 LEDVEVVFVLSNDNA
+650 
-665 RKEDVNAPTITQGPA
+665 
-680 THQVEYYFTFD
+680 
-691 DGVSSFP
+691 
-698 GSPKQNA
+698 PKQNA

-732 ETLATNMV
+732 EALATSMV
-740 SSSNAYFRWEIK
+740 ASPDAYFRWEIK
-752 DANGNVVTDDVVNMD
+752 DANGNAVTDEVVNMD
-767 MAEGLPADNLHTITD
+767 MADGLPTDNLHTITD

-805 SVTPTGTNK
+805 SVTPIGTNK

-821 CFISKDLEGAIK
+821 CYISKDLEGAIK
-833 DDNGEFIE
+833 DDSGEFIE

-882 TINLSEYYNIE
+882 TINLSEYYKIE

-1036 GSPVYVRWYL
+1036 GSPLYVRWYL

-1060 LITDDIS
+1060 LTTDDIS

-1076 YSLTTTPSDALK
+1076 YSLTTTQSDALK

-1127 LLKEPAIE
+1127 LLKEPKIE

-1162 LMLAQKAG
+1162 LMPAQKAG

-1215 NNSYTYI
+1215 NNPYTYI
-1222 KEDNYGYYWYGESST
+1222 KEDNYGYYWYGETST

-1363 PGLSITHTTNTL
+1363 QGLSITHTTNIL

-1385 KESAVTKEDLAV
+1385 KEGAVTKEDLAV

-1503 FYIRNKETKAL
+1503 FYIRYKETKAL
-1514 LDNQG
+1514 LDNQDWLK
-1519 NWITNTSS
+1519 NYSS
-1527 NTHFIINE
+1527 YSFYIVNDYGHFWTHQYADQKNDSYTYNKMMTEEGSRNNVMKIN
-1535 NGNLW
+1535 
-1540 SKIYTELKG
+1540 
-1549 NNWIYNQFNSNNNWT
+1549 
-1564 AVLQVAINPPSGY
+1564 VAAPSGHNF
-1577 SIMDLKNYEVVA
+1577 MELKNYEVVA
-1589 ILSNSPEYEYDY
+1589 ILSNSLECEYDY

-1639 RDWVTVDNNPLQGKY
+1639 RDWVTVENNPLQGQY
-1654 KNEYYDNGSYGETTD
+1654 KNEYFDNGSYGETTD

-1681 IYVKR
+1681 IYVER
-1686 GETVNL
+1686 GEEVDL
-1692 MLPFQNVEG
+1692 VLPLQRVHNGG
-1701 DGQSLEPQGYFR
+1701 DAWEPTGYFR

-1735 KLKEM
+1735 KLKEK
-1740 FKQTIDEKEISR
+1740 FQQTIDEKEISR
-1752 GLFYWWN
+1752 GLFYWWDGN
-1759 GTNILA
+1759 SIIAN
-1765 SAKNMAAVKF
+1765 SNNMAAVKF
-1775 TAPTSESWTGDI
+1775 KAPPEDENWTGDI

-1798 LNADFTIL
+1798 LNADYTVL
-1806 NYEPTLSNRYKFV
+1806 NHEPTLSTRYKYV
-1819 IRPAKDIADEIKTKI
+1819 IRPATVIADAIKDSY
-1834 ETGSI
+1834 ESGGYY
-1839 FEDHGNVT
+1839 EEHGNVS
-1847 IGVTSTKAGTTSLRL
+1847 IGTAAGKISGATSLRL
-1862 NLSNVNNYYFY
+1862 NLRYADHYYFY
-1873 PCTISYDS
+1873 NYDKVNKSWGTTLCQATKIKWEVYDMDSKQICYTEDSYDNS
-1881 NGKKTE
+1881 VLWKFDGSKT
-1887 TWDTSQL
+1887 
-1894 IQATR
+1894 
-1899 IDWRVYDY
+1899 
-1907 SQAYYMPI
+1907 
-1915 GSHNTSDNG
+1915 
-1924 LFFNMTNANVSGTF
+1924 
-1938 NDCLAPNDY
+1938 
-1947 NKNKQ
+1947 
-1952 INIGLGENFYVY
+1952 FYVNNEAKSFEMGKTY
-1964 AFATN
+1964 NVIAHVSDGTN
-1969 GTHSAPIARFNC
+1969 SAPVASFKC
-1981 HFTGN
+1981 VF
-1986 SPVLHTSLEENVDYW
+1986 LDYTPLKLAELSGS
-2001 RRTISYLEEN
+2001 RTTEYIESHYS
-2011 YTRVGLISFDIEEG
+2011 RVGLISFDIEEG
-2025 SNLQTPTEPVGNM
+2025 STLNTPTYPLDNM
-2038 NSMPF
+2038 NPMPF
-2043 KWQRSFYGYCYPQ
+2043 KWQRSHYGYCYPQ
-2056 LYSYMAGNAS
+2056 LYSYLDGNARQ
-2066 SYTGLSPLHG
+2066 YLGLSPMHG
-2076 DYTILKSMNMKGVSD
+2076 DYTILKTIGLLDVSVD
-2091 NGSTNGYKM
+2091 GNGDGYLKE
-2100 VWWQTGL
+2100 WYPQGLYGDEPENL
-2107 LQDLTHYYTGG
+2107 LQDLTHHYTGG
-2118 NQSGYFLYVDAS
+2118 SQSGYFLYVDAS

-2145 CTGSTIVLSTMV
+2145 CTGSTLILTAMV
-2157 ADMTSASIRPQLMF
+2157 ADMTSQDIHPELMF
-2171 KLYGID
+2171 KLYGVHID
-2177 TDINGNERSR
+2177 ANGNETER
-2187 KLIHSFATCDFSTV
+2187 KLIHSFATSQCTGNVNKWF
-2201 DAGGKNNWYQVF
+2201 QVY
-2213 ARVTLQNNTGV
+2213 AKVTLPNNTGV
-2224 ENYQR
+2224 ENYQH

-2236 YCNGTDGAD
+2236 YCGGTLGAD

-2271 SDKATKA
+2271 ANKATTA

-2290 IPFETTGKTTIPVY
+2290 IPFEPTGEKIPVY

-2314 VLGAYSK
+2314 VQGAYSK
-2321 EMYLDFEEGYA
+2321 EMYLDFEEGEENDADRYI
-2332 ASPEL
+2332 
-2337 YFTDGNGERYFII
+2337 TDGNGERYFII
-2350 ADNAEFALD
+2350 ANEQEFALD

-2370 PVKNTDGTYS
+2370 PVNNTGGTYP

-2412 MVNGK
+2412 MVNGNT
-2417 GISRINIDC
+2417 INRINVKC
-2426 HKIDTRDEDLS
+2426 NKVDTEGEDLS

-2482 ALQHFR
+2482 ALQRFR

-2502 IQDAKGVFT
+2502 IQGATGEFT
-2511 DDDKALLE
+2511 SDDKALLE

-2584 NLGFDGVNY
+2584 NLGFERVNY

-2598 KYGAEGLRVGKA
+2598 KYGADGLRVGKA
-2610 QLENMQQ
+2610 QLENMQKD
-2617 NSVPLHLPISS
+2617 NVPLHLPINA
-2628 YKQLQIEN
+2628 YKELQVDN
-2636 GEEYYKVISEYNLT
+2636 GKEYYEVKSNYDLT

-2661 NDPTWKSYLSSELDL
+2661 NDPTWQSYLSKDLDL
-2676 FGTEGVWTIGG
+2676 FGEFGVWTIAG
-2687 EASHKITNKNK
+2687 EASRNITNSNK
-2698 SIELELHT
+2698 SVELQMQKYFARKVYDKESKT
-2706 NFIKKIFH
+2706 IKDIAIADIDKKKI
-2714 REEKEIDGATV
+2714 E
-2725 TVYSVQQVETEI
+2725 
-2737 PIVFHEGYWYKV
+2737 FHEGYWYKV
-2749 KVRYSTTEDAEN
+2749 KFRYYRTSDASD
-2761 NEYLQRCFGETYL
+2761 YVQRCFGETYL

-2796 NDDNWNRSVKTELYK
+2796 NDDNWNRSVKTDLYK
-2811 DDYVNNGEE
+2811 DDYVNNGE
-2820 GTSLA
+2820 GVLA
-2825 ELVVDGK
+2825 DQKVDGE

-2893 VDASDCPYDENKT
+2893 VDARD

-3004 SWDKTGSKV
+3004 SWDKADSKV
-3013 MTLSGGYYNA
+3013 MTLGGGYNA
-3023 YIDYGTWGDI
+3023 DIDYGTWGDI
-3033 ATTWSQWSH
+3033 ETTWSQWGH
-3042 VYNDVDE
+3042 VYNDVEE
-3049 KYEPGKGYSIRVHH
+3049 KYEPGMGYSIRVHH
-3063 TPQADKTLIRLPKDD
+3063 TKQAHKTLIRLPKDD
-3078 TGYNYFD
+3078 TGYNYFY

-3094 KDGIHSADGDKQYRL
+3094 KDGIHSADGDEQYRL

-3124 ENKTDANKYY
+3124 ENKTDDNMYY

-3164 KDELKS
+3164 NGELKS

-3244 LNDKASNDFVDA
+3244 LNDKASNDFADA

-3285 SMSGIDNLPI
+3285 SMSCIDNLPI

-3380 TAGDMIKEISIYD
+3380 TTGDMIKEISIYD